1 MRKDM
6 ADFAIK
12 LLLAITVSLI
22 KILIT
27 LRKIRFN
34 FKEMKK
40 ILLKLFE
47 CEKLKSHTKKQN

>member
-1 MRKDM
+1 MKKDM

-40 ILLKLFE
+40 ISAETF
-47 CEKLKSHTKKQN
+47 